1 MSIEEVASVIST
13 GNMYQLGRLYK
24 GLVIKRGISIEVAS
38 VVDINLNI
46 LPDMK
51 SELNQTCKALA
62 KKQVDLEVIKGRIIS
77 LEEEE
82 KRRRNRIVTLPT
94 SYYYVENSAP
104 NAFRYYSA
112 SRQSPSLPS
121 WPSGYPDLTNDYGD
135 ALKKE
140 LKRKEGNSWDV

>member
-1 MSIEEVASVIST
+1 MNIEEA
-13 GNMYQLGRLYK
+13 
-24 GLVIKRGISIEVAS
+24 AS

-46 LPDMK
+46 LPDMER
-51 SELNQTCKALA
+51 ELDQTRKTLA
-62 KKQVDLEVIKGRIIS
+62 KKQVELDV

-82 KRRRNRIVTLPT
+82 KRRRNRIVTLPP

-112 SRQSPSLPS
+112 SRHSPSLPY